1 MHQHCY
7 WVHLAWTVYLPSHHG
22 CHDDSYNIFLWD
34 HLISSKIFLGIIIW
48 KRWVSPEEL
57 CSWLLQSR
65 GEAASALLQ
74 SRLQEESSPHLARVL
89 QRPPTRSWLHCTRER
104 SWEQNTQL
112 QQRSPTHPG
121 SVSSPETSHLPV
133 HVKRKHAVLSNL
145 SPVSIKT
152 RIPSSPHPTPT
163 DPTWC
168 QCCITAIIAT
178 EAAPHIHILPL
189 CSSVLCNDYK

>member
-1 MHQHCY
+1 MFGIV
-7 WVHLAWTVYLPSHHG
+7 WSLVK
-22 CHDDSYNIFLWD
+22 
-34 HLISSKIFLGIIIW
+34 SSSESSFGN
-48 KRWVSPEEL
+48 RY
-57 CSWLLQSR
+57 LLQSR

-74 SRLQEESSPHLARVL
+74 SRSQEESSPHLARVL

-121 SVSSPETSHLPV
+121 SVSSPETSHLPI
-133 HVKRKHAVLSNL
+133 HVKRKYAILSNL

-152 RIPSSPHPTPT
+152 RIPSSHHPIPTPT

-168 QCCITAIIAT
+168 QCCITAMTAT
-178 EAAPHIHILPL
+178 GRQHPTLTFYPSGLLLQRTDTEKSVQPHRRPL
-189 CSSVLCNDYK
+189 LFSSL